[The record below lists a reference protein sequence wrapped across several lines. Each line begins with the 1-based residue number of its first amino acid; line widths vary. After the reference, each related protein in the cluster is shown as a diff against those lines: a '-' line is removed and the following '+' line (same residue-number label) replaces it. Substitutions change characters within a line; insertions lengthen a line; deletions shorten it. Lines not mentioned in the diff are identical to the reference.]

1 MASLA
6 LDRNRGTGGTISD
19 VHAISI
25 VWLLMIGDFQS
36 KGNFPFV
43 PRYRTAVAS
52 DETGSRAE
60 ARPLQGAEKAASSRR
75 TPKKEPAGS
84 RRYEIRNFPSA
95 PRHRPPAPRHRTA
108 VASDETRS
116 RAEARPLQGAEKAA
130 SSRRTPKEEP
140 AGSRRY
146 EIRNF
151 PAVPRHRPGP
161 VLG

>member
-25 VWLLMIGDFQS
+25 VWLVMIGDFRS

-43 PRYRTAVAS
+43 RRYRTAGAS

-108 VASDETRS
+108 VASHDATGL
-116 RAEARPLQGAEKAA
+116 AEPRPLPGAA
-130 SSRRTPKEEP
+130 P
-140 AGSRRY
+140 AQTS
-146 EIRNF
+146 
-151 PAVPRHRPGP
+151 P
-161 VLG
+161 